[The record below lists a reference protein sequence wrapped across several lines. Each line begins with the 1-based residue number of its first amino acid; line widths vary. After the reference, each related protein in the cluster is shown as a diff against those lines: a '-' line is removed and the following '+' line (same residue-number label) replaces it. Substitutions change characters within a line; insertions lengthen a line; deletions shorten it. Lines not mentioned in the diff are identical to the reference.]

1 MRSESVIGVRSES
14 VIGVGSVGV
23 RSECD
28 RCRECASVLYA
39 LPTSR

>member
-28 RCRECASVLYA
+28 RL
-39 LPTSR
+39 